1 MTEQEFYKLYWN
13 PYKQIEDEFI
23 ETFKYVD
30 FSENN
35 YDVYSSK
42 FLKMILQ
49 IGSEVDICLKLYVN
63 MLNPG
68 SYNNINE
75 YRDIIKEYDNGLVE
89 EKILIKNFELIL
101 QPWLGLINENNDVI
115 WWKIY
120 NSIKHNRTKEVSI
133 NGITQKAYMFATL
146 YNVLISLGGLYVVL
160 MNIFLSVKNSRDDSP
175 LPNSK
180 IFKLISDRW
189 SNCRWYSI
197 GYVSIGMDGDLYMDN
212 TKEFWF

>member
-35 YDVYSSK
+35 YNVYSSK
-42 FLKMILQ
+42 FLKLILQ
-49 IGSEVDICLKLYVN
+49 IGIEIDICLKLYVN
-63 MLNPG
+63 MLHSG

-75 YRDIIKEYDNGLVE
+75 YRNIIEEYDNELVE
-89 EKILIKNFELIL
+89 EKVLIKNFEVNL
-101 QPWLGLINENNDVI
+101 QPWLGLTNENNDVI

-120 NSIKHNRTKEVSI
+120 NSIKHDRTKEVSI
-133 NGITQKAYMFATL
+133 NGINQKAYMFATL

-160 MNIFLSVKNSRDDSP
+160 MNIFSNVKNSRDDSP

-197 GYVSIGMDGDLYMDN
+197 GYVSIGADGYLYMDN

>member
-35 YDVYSSK
+35 YNVYSSK
-42 FLKMILQ
+42 FLKLILQ
-49 IGSEVDICLKLYVN
+49 IGSEIDICLKLYVN
-63 MLNPG
+63 MLHSG

-75 YRDIIKEYDNGLVE
+75 YRNIIEEYDNELVE
-89 EKILIKNFELIL
+89 EKVLIKNFEVNL
-101 QPWLGLINENNDVI
+101 QPWLGLTNENNDVI

-120 NSIKHNRTKEVSI
+120 NSIKHDRTKEVSI
-133 NGITQKAYMFATL
+133 NGINQKAYMFATL

-160 MNIFLSVKNSRDDSP
+160 MNIFSNVKNSRDDSP

-197 GYVSIGMDGDLYMDN
+197 GYVSIGADGYLYMDN